1 MPAAG
6 LSTQTGWTRYS
17 VSAKSRCLKIQEAGS
32 QFLKSRHRQG
42 ANSNKF
48 WIKGENFKERR
59 WWPHLSARVA
69 SKDGLCFKI
78 MEGTS
83 SALLVLRRAPV
94 CLSSSQC
101 WHYRCVPPCPAQLQ
115 SLIAFYRWG
124 NQVLKVY
131 ILLIEDE
138 ISPKWL
144 SRSISQTAWILTSV
158 FYCISR
164 MAWLFPS
171 AAFVN
176 DSCLRLTHLC
186 TYNESLQVPS
196 AQWRHIL
203 SHGSGVRD
211 AVWHRVWAPLLF
223 PCFPTLVDLHLL
235 TETGSD
241 WGSCLVFRCSC
252 VLKCVVGEGRKQAAN
267 QAYSE
272 L

>member
-6 LSTQTGWTRYS
+6 LSTQTGWTLYS
-17 VSAKSRCLKIQEAGS
+17 VSAKSRCLKIQEVGS

-83 SALLVLRRAPV
+83 SALLVLRWAFV
-94 CLSSSQC
+94 CLSSSPC

-144 SRSISQTAWILTSV
+144 SRSISQTARAFKLQCFIASLGWHDSSHLQLSWMILVCDSPISV
-158 FYCISR
+158 HTMRVYRCQVHSEDTFSATAQESE
-164 MAWLFPS
+164 MLF
-171 AAFVN
+171 
-176 DSCLRLTHLC
+176 D
-186 TYNESLQVPS
+186 
-196 AQWRHIL
+196 
-203 SHGSGVRD
+203 
-211 AVWHRVWAPLLF
+211 
-223 PCFPTLVDLHLL
+223 
-235 TETGSD
+235 TGSEPHR
-241 WGSCLVFRCSC
+241 SFPASQR
-252 VLKCVVGEGRKQAAN
+252 
-267 QAYSE
+267 
-272 L
+272 